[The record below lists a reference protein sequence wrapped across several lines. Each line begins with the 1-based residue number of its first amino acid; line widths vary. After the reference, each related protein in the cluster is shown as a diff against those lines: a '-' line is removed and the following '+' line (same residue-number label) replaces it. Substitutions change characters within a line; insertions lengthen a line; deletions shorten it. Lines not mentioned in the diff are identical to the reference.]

1 MTVITAMSASRRGL
15 LCVAA
20 AVGLLVSVGMSDRPQ
35 GAAAGEPRPKT
46 HTVVIEGTSF
56 QPPRLT
62 VAAGDTV
69 VWTNKDPFP
78 HTATSTTGAFDS
90 GTIAPDKMWKYK
102 FVKKGDIDYICTLHP
117 TMKARVTVE

>member
-1 MTVITAMSASRRGL
+1 MTVTTVMSASCRGV

-20 AVGLLVSVGMSDRPQ
+20 AVGLLVSGWMSDRAQ
-35 GAAAGEPRPKT
+35 GAAAGALQRKT

-56 QPPRLT
+56 EPARLT

-69 VWTNKDPFP
+69 VWINKDPFP

-90 GTIAPDKMWKYK
+90 GTIAPDKTWKYK
-102 FVKKGDIDYICTLHP
+102 FVKKGALDYICTLHP
-117 TMKARVTVE
+117 TMKARLTVE